1 MRWTPFSHGLR
12 LDPIGKGSPA
22 ALVALLSDRDASAA
36 SLAPITARWAASVP
50 TTAFVALEA
59 IAPFVSSSGAL
70 APRMPDRSAGAAPE
84 NPAALDRAARRI
96 APALEGQ
103 LRTHRLD
110 ASRLVLVGFGYG
122 GTLALHLVL
131 RRGWR
136 CAGVLA
142 FAAKLA
148 RPLPR
153 LISVRH
159 KVRLIGR
166 LGDDDVGH
174 GSLRE
179 IVAPLSA
186 CGIDARGVLLAGSA
200 LSDEAV
206 RYGGAY
212 LVELVATAQQGDLFH
227 VDRRAAMDAAPEEHS
242 AGRQS

>member
-1 MRWTPFSHGLR
+1 VSWTPFFHGLR

-22 ALVALLSDRDASAA
+22 ALVALLSDLDAPAA
-36 SLAPITARWAASVP
+36 TLAPIAARWAASVP

-59 IAPFVSSSGAL
+59 IEPLASSSDSP
-70 APRMPDRSAGAAPE
+70 APRMPDRIGGAEPE
-84 NPAALDRAARRI
+84 NPVTLDRAARRV
-96 APALEGQ
+96 ARLLEQQ
-103 LRTHRLD
+103 LRAYRLD

-131 RRGWR
+131 RHGWR

-153 LISVRH
+153 LVSVRH

-166 LGDDDVGH
+166 LGDDDDGP

-186 CGIDARGVLLAGSA
+186 YGIDARGVLLAGSA

-206 RYGGAY
+206 RHGGAY

-227 VDRRAAMDAAPEEHS
+227 VDRRAAMGASPEEHS

>member
-1 MRWTPFSHGLR
+1 VRWTPFSHGLR
-12 LDPIGKGSPA
+12 LDPIGRGSPA
-22 ALVALLSDRDASAA
+22 ALVALLSDLGASAA
-36 SLAPITARWAASVP
+36 SLAPIAARWAASVP

-59 IAPFVSSSGAL
+59 IEPFVSSSDGL
-70 APRMPDRSAGAAPE
+70 APRMPDRVGDAEPE
-84 NPAALDRAARRI
+84 DPVMLDRAARR
-96 APALEGQ
+96 LEPLLERQ
-103 LRTHRLD
+103 LRAYRLD

-131 RRGWR
+131 RQGWR

-142 FAAKLA
+142 FAAKLV

-166 LGDDDVGH
+166 LGDDDVGP

-186 CGIDARGVLLAGSA
+186 YGIDARGVLLAGSA

-206 RYGGAY
+206 RHGGAY
-212 LVELVATAQQGDLFH
+212 LVELVATAHRGDLFD
-227 VDRRAAMDAAPEEHS
+227 VDRRAAMGAAPEEHS
-242 AGRQS
+242 AGWQS

>member
-1 MRWTPFSHGLR
+1 VSWTPFSHGLR
-12 LDPIGKGSPA
+12 LDPIGEGSPA
-22 ALVALLSDRDASAA
+22 ALVALLSDLDASAA
-36 SLAPITARWAASVP
+36 TLAPIAARWAASVP

-59 IAPFVSSSGAL
+59 IEPFVSSPDGRATRTPGAE
-70 APRMPDRSAGAAPE
+70 PE
-84 NPAALDRAARRI
+84 DPVMLDRAARR
-96 APALEGQ
+96 LEPLLERQ
-103 LRTHRLD
+103 LRAYRLD

-131 RRGWR
+131 RHGWR

-166 LGDDDVGH
+166 LGDDDFGP

-206 RYGGAY
+206 RHGGAY

-227 VDRRAAMDAAPEEHS
+227 VDTRAAMDAAPAEHS

>member
-1 MRWTPFSHGLR
+1 MRWTPFSHGFR

-36 SLAPITARWAASVP
+36 SLGPIAARWAGSVP

-59 IAPFVSSSGAL
+59 IAPFVSSSAAP
-70 APRMPDRSAGAAPE
+70 APRIPDRGAGAAPE

-96 APALEGQ
+96 APPLERQ
-103 LRTHRLD
+103 LRAHRLD

-131 RRGWR
+131 RHGWR

-153 LISVRH
+153 FISARP
-159 KVRLIGR
+159 KIRLIGR
-166 LGDDDVGH
+166 LGDDDVGP

-179 IVAPLSA
+179 IVEPLSA
-186 CGIDARGVLLAGSA
+186 QGIDARGVLLAGSA

-206 RYGGAY
+206 RHGGAY
-212 LVELVATAQQGDLFH
+212 LVELVATAQRGDLFQ
-227 VDRRAAMDAAPEEHS
+227 VDRQPAMDAAPEERR
-242 AGRQS
+242 AGRPS